1 MITININNLFTWG
14 KTFQPNFTR
23 RKAWILA
30 PKLKDKTDMAWHKIL
45 LNKNLKM
52 FTPKLFVS
60 SGKSKHLGV
69 DEYLFNENKVCAT
82 TLKDSNEEEEHN
94 DNNDDEKKEN
104 DNDNDDN
111 ELMNIYSTTTKFVRR
126 RSKTPAQHFY
136 LFTTTTIQMKTRN
149 KNLSFDSVDA

>member
-1 MITININNLFTWG
+1 
-14 KTFQPNFTR
+14 
-23 RKAWILA
+23 
-30 PKLKDKTDMAWHKIL
+30 MAWHKIL

-94 DNNDDEKKEN
+94 DNNDDEKEED

-111 ELMNIYSTTTKFVRR
+111 ELMNIYSMTTKFVRR
-126 RSKTPAQHFY
+126 HSKTPAQHFY
-136 LFTTTTIQMKTRN
+136 LCFFFKRESLQQRRYK
-149 KNLSFDSVDA
+149 